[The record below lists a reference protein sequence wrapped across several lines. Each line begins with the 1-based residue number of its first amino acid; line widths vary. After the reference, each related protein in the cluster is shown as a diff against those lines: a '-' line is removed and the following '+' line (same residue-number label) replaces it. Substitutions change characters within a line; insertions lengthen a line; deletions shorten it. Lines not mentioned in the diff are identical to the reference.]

1 MEELKMR
8 RFILGSIT
16 MFIILL
22 SLISCEKSEDPNK
35 TIEYIK
41 GLKTYEC
48 TAKLEIINDVQ
59 KKEYDIYQ
67 LFKKDTGS
75 YIKINEDRQIW
86 LLPNKIID
94 NDIKHKRMTIQSR
107 IYDDNIY
114 ELTFLDKY
122 IEKLYCDEK
131 IETKYAEEE
140 GKRYL
145 LVELILC
152 SNNRNLDKAVI
163 YINTEDGNPN
173 RIQIYDGD
181 KKVRMKITYS
191 KFEGNTEIR
200 DDFFD
205 TKRLLNSD

>member
-1 MEELKMR
+1 MR
-8 RFILGSIT
+8 RFILGSI
-16 MFIILL
+16 MIVIILM
-22 SLISCEKSEDPNK
+22 SLISCENKEDPNK
-35 TIEYIK
+35 VIAYIK

-48 TAKLEIINDVQ
+48 TAKLEVINDVQ
-59 KKEYDIYQ
+59 RKEVDIYQ
-67 LFKKDTGS
+67 VFKKDTGS

-86 LLPNKIID
+86 FLPNKIID
-94 NDIKHKRMTIQSR
+94 NYIKQKKMLIQSR
-107 IYDDNIY
+107 FYDNILEY
-114 ELTFLDKY
+114 TFLEKY

-131 IETKYAEEE
+131 IKTKFAEEE

-173 RIQIYDGD
+173 RIEIYDGD
-181 KKVRMKITYS
+181 KKVRMRITYG
-191 KFEGNTEIR
+191 KFEGNAKIR

>member
-1 MEELKMR
+1 MR

>member
-1 MEELKMR
+1 MR

-16 MFIILL
+16 MCIILL

-41 GLKTYEC
+41 SLKTYEC

-67 LFKKDTGS
+67 VFKKDVGS

-94 NDIKHKRMTIQSR
+94 NDIKQKKELIQSR
-107 IYDDNIY
+107 IYDNINIY
-114 ELTFLDKY
+114 EYTFLDKY
-122 IEKLYCDEK
+122 IEKMYCDEK
-131 IETKYAEEE
+131 IKTKYAEEE
-140 GKRYL
+140 GKQYL

-173 RIQIYDGD
+173 RIEIYDGD

-191 KFEGNTEIR
+191 KFEGNAEIR